1 MTLDFQQILQIFLI
15 LAYLWP
21 NHWYLEERKGF
32 VHVLLVPINDN
43 NWVRVNSRSK
53 HWVNWLKMSENCFLK
68 GKNGQF
74 YSIKWLKYGF
84 SPNRLAELFQY
95 YDFSTKIYLYFD
107 LYVAECQIQFLWLL
121 SRFHRYVSWLLLDLV
136 LNCVAA
142 LAKAPDHHRS

>member
-15 LAYLWP
+15 LAYLWT

-32 VHVLLVPINDN
+32 VHVLLVPTNDN
-43 NWVRVNSRSK
+43 NWVIVNSRPK
-53 HWVNWLKMSENCFLK
+53 HWVKWQEMGENCFLK

-107 LYVAECQIQFLWLL
+107 LYVAECQIQFFWLL
-121 SRFHRYVSWLLLDLV
+121 SRFGVYVGIGR
-136 LNCVAA
+136 CCTFM
-142 LAKAPDHHRS
+142 P